1 MNERL
6 KELRNSLGLSQ
17 EEFGERV
24 GIKSRAHISLL
35 ENGTRNLT
43 DRVMSDICREFSV
56 NEEWLRSGQGDMF
69 VQPSEFSLNEYA
81 EKNNLSELELDLIRA
96 YMDLD
101 VDSRQKILSSMKSI
115 FDKHSE
121 IAASVDNSVDDIE
134 EELESYRLE
143 LEAEK
148 KGRILSVSEDIEG
161 SSVRK
166 GG

>member
-6 KELRNSLGLSQ
+6 KDLRNSLSLSQ

-43 DRVMSDICREFSV
+43 DRVISDICREFNV
-56 NEEWLRSGQGDMF
+56 NEDWFRYGQGDMF
-69 VQPSEFSLNEYA
+69 VRPSTFSLNEYA
-81 EKNNLSELELDLIRA
+81 KKSNLSELEFDLIKA

-101 VDSRQKILSSMKSI
+101 VNARNEILSSMKAI

-121 IAASVDNSVDDIE
+121 IATTKENYIDK
-134 EELESYRLE
+134 ELESYRLE
-143 LEAEK
+143 LEAEQ
-148 KGRILSVSEDIEG
+148 KGEEK
-161 SSVRK
+161 SSVLEGTEEKRK
-166 GG
+166 AR